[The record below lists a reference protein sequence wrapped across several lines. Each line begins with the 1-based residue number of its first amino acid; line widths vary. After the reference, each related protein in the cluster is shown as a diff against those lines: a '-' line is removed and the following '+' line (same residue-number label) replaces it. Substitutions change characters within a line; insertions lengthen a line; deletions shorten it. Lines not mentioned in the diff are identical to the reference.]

1 MNLNELRHI
10 YFIGIGGIGMSAL
23 ARYFV
28 KLGVEV
34 SGYDK
39 TETKLTR
46 ALIEEG
52 IKVVFKDEIEQI
64 PPFVDL
70 VVYTPAIPSGHKQF
84 NHLKERHVP
93 FLKRAEM
100 LGQISND
107 KFTIAIAGTHGKT
120 TITSLV
126 AHIFTTAGIN
136 IAAFV
141 GGILKNYQT
150 NFIGNADAEVF
161 IAEADEYDRSFLNL
175 KPDIGL
181 ISAVDAD
188 HLDIYKSKSAI
199 LDSFK
204 TFITGAKPEAKW
216 IINEK
221 IGDELTSLPYF
232 KYDLETAADFRV
244 RQLKIENCVYRF
256 AVQTENELIRN
267 LSFSIPGRHNLE
279 NVVGAVAIAKLY
291 GIEDRYIQEGLQSYI
306 GVERRFDTVVNKPG
320 RIFIDDY
327 AHHPE
332 ELKACIGA
340 VREFYPD
347 QKITGIFQP
356 HLFSRTRDL
365 ADEFARSLE
374 MLDELILLEIY
385 PAREQ
390 PIEGINSSFLLK
402 KVKLKEK
409 QLLTKNEVLEF
420 VPNMKPGVLLS
431 LGAGDI
437 DQLVNPIKNI
447 LNND

>member
-1 MNLNELRHI
+1 MNLNEHRHI

-46 ALIEEG
+46 ALMEEG

-84 NHLKERHVP
+84 NYLKERQVP

-188 HLDIYKSKSAI
+188 HLDIYKSKSAM

-204 TFITGAKPEAKW
+204 AFIAGAKPNAKW
-216 IINEK
+216 IINRK
-221 IGDELTSLPYF
+221 ISSELTSLPYF

-244 RQLKIENCVYRF
+244 RQLKIENYAYRF
-256 AVQTENELIRN
+256 SVQTEKELINN

-291 GIEDRYIQEGLQSYI
+291 GIEDRYIEEGLQSYK

-409 QLLTKNEVLEF
+409 QLLTKNEVLDF
-420 VPNMKPGVLLS
+420 VSNKKPGVLLS

-447 LNND
+447 LSND

>member
-28 KLGVEV
+28 KLGVGV

-46 ALIEEG
+46 ALMEEG

-84 NHLKERHVP
+84 NYLKERQVP

-107 KFTIAIAGTHGKT
+107 KFTSAIAGTHGKT

-188 HLDIYKSKSAI
+188 HLDIYKSKSAM

-204 TFITGAKPEAKW
+204 AFIAGAKPNAKW
-216 IINEK
+216 IINRK
-221 IGDELTSLPYF
+221 ISSELTSLPYF

-244 RQLKIENCVYRF
+244 RQLKIENYAYRF
-256 AVQTENELIRN
+256 SVQTEKELINN

-291 GIEDRYIQEGLQSYI
+291 GIEDRYIQEGLQSYK
-306 GVERRFDTVVNKPG
+306 GVERRFDIVVNKPG

-420 VPNMKPGVLLS
+420 VSNKKPGVLLS

-447 LNND
+447 LSND